1 MSGFENIYINNQ
13 NVATNLI
20 TKIIDPIK
28 SMVLIAGEGVKSSNK
43 NHGYRLRQ
51 FSKRFVENNR
61 NLKINEK
68 DLIHTA
74 LLYWKKWGYVNATT
88 EEEIENV
95 IITENQRNFNMNF
108 LEAVKNTY
116 DISIYIDINQTTEN
130 FLKQAGLSLS
140 KDIINN
146 ILKIT

>member
-1 MSGFENIYINNQ
+1 
-13 NVATNLI
+13 
-20 TKIIDPIK
+20 
-28 SMVLIAGEGVKSSNK
+28 
-43 NHGYRLRQ
+43 
-51 FSKRFVENNR
+51 
-61 NLKINEK
+61 
-68 DLIHTA
+68 
-74 LLYWKKWGYVNATT
+74 
-88 EEEIENV
+88 
-95 IITENQRNFNMNF
+95 MNF